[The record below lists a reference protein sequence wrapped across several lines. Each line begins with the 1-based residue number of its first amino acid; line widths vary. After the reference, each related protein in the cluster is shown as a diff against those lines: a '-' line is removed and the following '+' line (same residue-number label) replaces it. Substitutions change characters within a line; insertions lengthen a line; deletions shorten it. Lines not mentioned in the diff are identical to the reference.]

1 MKHFED
7 FNLSRPVLKSI
18 ENKDFDNPTKIQKEA
33 MPPIME
39 GKDVIAGA
47 ATGSGK
53 TLAFAA
59 GIIENHDPSLNEIQG
74 LVLAPTRELAKQVS
88 QMIRDLSRHMDYGI
102 ATIYGGVGYEPQ
114 YKAIKKASLVV
125 ATPGRLLDIIG
136 KNRIDLSH
144 VNTFVLDE
152 ADRML
157 DMGFI
162 DDVEEIM
169 EETPEEKQTIY
180 TSATIR
186 REVVKLSDRY
196 MDDPV
201 KVFAQKKVDPKK
213 LEQVYYDIP
222 GHLKLSLLV
231 HLLEEENTDLSMVFC
246 NTRRTVDFVARNLK
260 EQDVN
265 AHAIHGGFSQNQ
277 RDKAM
282 DRFENQNVEVLVCTD
297 VAARGL
303 DIDDISHVYNYDIP
317 NDSKQYMHR
326 IGRTARAGEEGKAI
340 NILAKDQHDDFRRV
354 LRDNDVSVDKKKTP
368 YVDQISVS

>member
-1 MKHFED
+1 MKSFTD
-7 FNLSRPVLKSI
+7 FDLSNQILKSI
-18 ENKDFDNPTKIQKEA
+18 QEKDFDKPTEIQERA
-33 MPPIME
+33 IPPIIK
-39 GKDVIAGA
+39 GKDVIAGS

-59 GIIENHDPSLNEIQG
+59 GIVENVEPEMGEIQG
-74 LVLAPTRELAKQVS
+74 LVLAPTRELAKQV
-88 QMIRDLSRHMDYGI
+88 RDAIDEFSRHHKYNI
-102 ATIYGGVGYEPQ
+102 AIIHGGVPYEPQ
-114 YKAIKKASLVV
+114 YRAIKKAEVVV
-125 ATPGRLLDIIG
+125 ATPGRLLDLIG
-136 KNRIDLSH
+136 KNRIDLSN

-169 EETPEEKQTIY
+169 KETPSDKQTIF

-186 REVVKLSDRY
+186 SEVMKLAERY
-196 MDDPV
+196 MEDPV
-201 KVFAQKKVDPKK
+201 DVFAENKVDPDK

-231 HLLEEENTDLSMVFC
+231 HLLKEEETELSMVFS
-246 NTRRTVDFVARNLK
+246 NTRRTVEFIERNLK
-260 EQDVN
+260 KEGIKAQ
-265 AHAIHGGFSQNQ
+265 AIHGGFSQNQ
-277 RDKAM
+277 RDRAM
-282 DRFENQNVEVLVCTD
+282 EKFEAGNVDVLVCTD

-303 DIDDISHVYNYDIP
+303 DIDNISHIYNYDIP

-354 LRDNDVSVDKKKTP
+354 LRDNDVSVEKAETP
-368 YVDQISVS
+368 YVESVNVK

>member
-1 MKHFED
+1 MENFTD
-7 FNLSRPVLKSI
+7 FNLSNQILKSI
-18 ENKDFDNPTKIQKEA
+18 QEKDFDSPTEIQEEA
-33 MPPIME
+33 IPYILE
-39 GKDVIAGA
+39 GKDVIAGS

-53 TLAFAA
+53 TLAFAT
-59 GIIENHDPSLNEIQG
+59 GIVENVEPSSGEIQG

-88 QMIRDLSRHMDYGI
+88 RMLEHFSKHHEYNIATIHGGVAYQPQYRDLS
-102 ATIYGGVGYEPQ
+102 
-114 YKAIKKASLVV
+114 KANVVV
-125 ATPGRLLDIIG
+125 ATPGRLLDLIG
-136 KNRIDLSH
+136 KGRLDLSN

-169 EETPEEKQTIY
+169 RETPREKQTIF

-186 REVVKLSDRY
+186 GEVMRLANRY
-196 MDDPV
+196 MEDPA
-201 KVFAQKKVDPKK
+201 KVFAERKVDPEK

-231 HLLEEENTDLSMVFC
+231 HLLKEEETDLSMVFC
-246 NTRRTVDFVARNLK
+246 NTRRTVEFVEKNLK
-260 EQDVN
+260 SQGIK
-265 AHAIHGGFSQNQ
+265 AQAIHGGFSQNQ

-282 DRFENQNVEVLVCTD
+282 ERFEEGGVDVLVCTD

-303 DIDDISHVYNYDIP
+303 DIGNISHIYNYDIP

-340 NILAKDQHDDFRRV
+340 NLLVKDQHRDFRRV
-354 LRDNDVSVDKKKTP
+354 LKDNKIKVNKAETP
-368 YVDQISVS
+368 YVDKISLK

>member
-1 MKHFED
+1 MENFTD
-7 FNLSRPVLKSI
+7 FNLSNQILKSI
-18 ENKDFDNPTKIQKEA
+18 EEKDFESPTEIQKKA
-33 MPPIME
+33 IPPIME
-39 GKDVIAGA
+39 GKDVIAGS

-59 GIIENHDPSLNEIQG
+59 GLVENVDPSRNKIQG

-88 QMIRDLSRHMDYGI
+88 RMVDEFSKHHEYDI
-102 ATIYGGVGYEPQ
+102 ATIHGGVPYEPQ
-114 YKAIKKASLVV
+114 YRALKKAKVVV
-125 ATPGRLLDIIG
+125 ATPGRLLDLIG
-136 KNRIDLSH
+136 KGRIDLSN

-162 DDVEEIM
+162 EDVEEIM
-169 EETPEEKQTIY
+169 RETPEDKQTIL

-186 REVVKLSDRY
+186 SEVMKLADRY
-196 MDDPV
+196 MQEPV
-201 KVFAQKKVDPKK
+201 KTFAEKKVDPNK

-231 HLLEEENTDLSMVFC
+231 HLLREEETDLSMVFC
-246 NTRRTVDFVARNLK
+246 NTRRTVEFVEKNLK
-260 EQDVN
+260 NQGI
-265 AHAIHGGFSQNQ
+265 AAQAIHGGFSQNQ
-277 RDKAM
+277 RDRAM
-282 DRFENQNVEVLVCTD
+282 EKFDRGNIDVLVCTD

-303 DIDDISHVYNYDIP
+303 DIDNISHIYNYDIP

-340 NILAKDQHDDFRRV
+340 NILAKDQHEDFRKV
-354 LRDNDVSVDKKKTP
+354 LRDNNVSVDKAETP
-368 YVDQISVS
+368 YVNKINLK